1 MSQRMMAEE
10 SGIPLRTLQRIM
22 KEMVE
27 NNEIRRVGT
36 SQKGHWEIIE

>member
-1 MSQRMMAEE
+1 MDEADKAMEE
-10 SGIPLRTLQRIM
+10 LVTYEFSEDM